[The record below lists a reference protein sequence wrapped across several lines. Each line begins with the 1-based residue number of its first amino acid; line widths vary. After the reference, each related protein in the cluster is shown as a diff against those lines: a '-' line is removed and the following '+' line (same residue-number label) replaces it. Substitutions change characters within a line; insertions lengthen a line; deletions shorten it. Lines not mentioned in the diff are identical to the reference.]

1 MSRAN
6 KALIYNKV
14 PTGLPVPGQDLVV
27 KERSFDLDRQPPAG
41 GATVRQLYVSLD
53 PYMRGQMRDP
63 SVKSYNQPY
72 ALGEPVTA
80 YCLVQV
86 IKSDHPKYQAGD
98 LVFSRLAVEE
108 YTTATREDLDTN
120 QTYKIDNKYN
130 LPLSNFVGI
139 LGMPGIT
146 AYASLYEIG
155 APKKGETI
163 FVSSAAGAVG
173 QVVGQLAKQEGLRV
187 IGSVGNDEKLK
198 FITEELGFDGGFNY
212 KKEKSA
218 NALARLAPDGVDI
231 YYENVGGEQLEAA
244 LDAMNFF
251 GRIVACGMV
260 SQYNLAPEARYG
272 IKNLFHVI
280 SKRIKMQGF
289 IQGDPNMGP
298 KYSKERDEK
307 VSAWLVDGSIK
318 TREDITVGIEN
329 GPEAFIAM
337 LSGQNKGKATLK
349 IADPE

>member
-1 MSRAN
+1 MSRPN

-14 PTGLPVPGQDLVV
+14 PTGLPVPGEDLIVQ
-27 KERSFDLDRQPPAG
+27 ERQFDLEQQPPAG

-53 PYMRGQMRDP
+53 PYMRGRMRDP
-63 SVKSYNQPY
+63 SIKSYNEAY

-86 IKSDHPKYQAGD
+86 IKSDHPKYQKGD

-108 YTTATREDLDTN
+108 YTTATKEDLDTD
-120 QTYKIDNKYN
+120 QTYKINNRYN
-130 LPLSNFVGI
+130 LPLSHFVGI

-173 QVVGQLAKQEGLRV
+173 QVVGQLAKHEGLRV
-187 IGSVGNDEKLK
+187 IGSVGDDDKLK
-198 FITEELGFDGGFNY
+198 YITEELDFDGGFNY

-218 NALARLAPDGVDI
+218 DALARLAPNGVDI

-251 GRIVACGMV
+251 GRI
-260 SQYNLAPEARYG
+260 
-272 IKNLFHVI
+272 
-280 SKRIKMQGF
+280 
-289 IQGDPNMGP
+289 
-298 KYSKERDEK
+298 
-307 VSAWLVDGSIK
+307 
-318 TREDITVGIEN
+318 
-329 GPEAFIAM
+329 
-337 LSGQNKGKATLK
+337 GKL
-349 IADPE
+349 

>member
-1 MSRAN
+1 MSLPN

-14 PTGLPVPGQDLVV
+14 PTGLPVAGQDLIV
-27 KERSFDLDRQPPAG
+27 KERSFDIDQQPPDG

-53 PYMRGQMRDP
+53 PYMRGRMRDP
-63 SVKSYNQPY
+63 AIKSYNMPY
-72 ALGEPVTA
+72 ELGEPITA
-80 YCLVQV
+80 FCLVQI
-86 IKSDHPKYQAGD
+86 IKSDHPEYQAGD
-98 LVFSRLAVEE
+98 LVFSLLAVEE
-108 YTTATREDLDTN
+108 YTIATKKDLDGD
-120 QTYKIDNKYN
+120 QTYKIDNKHN

-173 QVVGQLAKQEGLRV
+173 QVVGQLAKHEGLRV
-187 IGSVGNDEKLK
+187 IGSVGDDEKLK
-198 FITEELGFDGGFNY
+198 FITEDLGFDGGFNY
-212 KKEKSA
+212 KKEKPA
-218 NALARLAPDGVDI
+218 DALARLAPDGIDI

-260 SQYNLAPEARYG
+260 SQYNLAPDARYG
-272 IKNLFHVI
+272 IKNLGQVV

-289 IQGDPNMGP
+289 IQGDPNMRP
-298 KYSKERDEK
+298 KYYKERDEK
-307 VSAWLVDGSIK
+307 VSAWLADGSIK
-318 TREDITVGIEN
+318 TREDVSIGIEH

-337 LSGQNKGKATLK
+337 LSGKNKGKAVLK